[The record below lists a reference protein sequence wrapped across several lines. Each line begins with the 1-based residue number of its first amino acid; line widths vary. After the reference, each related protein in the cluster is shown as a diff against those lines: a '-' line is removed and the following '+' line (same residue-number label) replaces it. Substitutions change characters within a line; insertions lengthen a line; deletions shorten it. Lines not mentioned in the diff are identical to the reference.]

1 MNTLNPNTTLRDK
14 MLGVTAELNSEIA
27 EREELIHAIAL
38 ALLSESNLFI
48 LGDPGQAKSFAIN
61 EFRKRITGAKQF
73 ERLLSKQTDEEALF
87 GRLDLASMI
96 PGAVPVQVLDD
107 DPHDQQLK
115 QQLAA
120 VMQAVRQNPND
131 TSAVEKLT
139 QLTEALERY
148 RKGLSLLAGGTPMT
162 ITSGK
167 IPDAHIVFL
176 DEIFKAGDGIV
187 NSLLTVLNER
197 RYTNEGVTTDIPV
210 ISFFSASNEIPN
222 FRNKE
227 EQILAPLYDRFQ
239 LKVVTHNV
247 EKRKARLHILHEK
260 QSTQFGT
267 VSTTITLDELYAM
280 QGQVKLVSIPES
292 INELMDD
299 VLCELRRQ
307 NITVSDRK
315 FFGFGRIA
323 QAAAWLSGHAEVQ
336 PNDLLMLK
344 NYLWNEPKEI
354 ETVRDV
360 LGKLC
365 DNPLRTH
372 LDELLHKGRDAFAA
386 FDAAPSVKALVPLRA
401 AFAVLYQEWCV
412 LDDSAQSDEQRAQ
425 TAETLSDLESLN
437 RKAHDACHFS
447 YSTLKELSLLQAV

>member
-1 MNTLNPNTTLRDK
+1 MLRDK
-14 MLGVTAELNSEIA
+14 MLAVISELNGEIA
-27 EREELIHAIAL
+27 ERAELIHAIAM
-38 ALLSESNLFI
+38 ALLSGNNLFI

-87 GRLDLASMI
+87 GRLDLASLI
-96 PGAVPVQVLDD
+96 PGAVPVQVLAKDTHYQQMKQQLHSVMQTVQANPAD
-107 DPHDQQLK
+107 TSAAAQLK
-115 QQLAA
+115 QLA
-120 VMQAVRQNPND
+120 
-131 TSAVEKLT
+131 
-139 QLTEALERY
+139 EAMEQY
-148 RKGLSLLAGGTPMT
+148 QKGLSLLTGGTPTT
-162 ITSGK
+162 ITAGK
-167 IPDAHIVFL
+167 IPDAQIVFL
-176 DEIFKAGDGIV
+176 DEIFKAGDGIL

-197 RYTNEGVTTDIPV
+197 RYTNEGVTTKIPV

-222 FRNKE
+222 FRNAE

-239 LKVVTHNV
+239 LKVVTRNV
-247 EKRKARLHILHEK
+247 QNRKARLRILKEK
-260 QSTQFGT
+260 QSAQFGAVT
-267 VSTTITLDELYAM
+267 ATITLDELYAM
-280 QGQVKLVSIPES
+280 QGQVQLVPVPES

-315 FFGFGRIA
+315 FFGFGSIA
-323 QAAAWLSGHAEVQ
+323 QAAAWLAGHTEVQ
-336 PNDLLMLK
+336 PNDLLSLK

-354 ETVRDV
+354 ETVSAV
-360 LGKLC
+360 LEKLC
-365 DNPLRTH
+365 DNPLKTH

-401 AFAVLYQEWCV
+401 AFAVLYQEWCT
-412 LDDSAQSDEQRAQ
+412 LESSAQTDEQRKQ
-425 TAETLSDLESLN
+425 VTETLEALEALN

>member
-1 MNTLNPNTTLRDK
+1 MTLREK
-14 MLGVTAELNSEIA
+14 MQAVMTELNGEIA
-27 EREELIHAIAL
+27 ERNELIYAIAL

-48 LGDPGQAKSFAIN
+48 LGDPGQAKSFAVN

-87 GRLDLASMI
+87 GRLDLASLI
-96 PGAVPVQVLDD
+96 PGAVPAQIASG
-107 DPHDQQLK
+107 DPYYRQMQ

-120 VMQAVRQNPND
+120 AMQAVQQNPTD
-131 TSAVEKLT
+131 TAAMT
-139 QLTEALERY
+139 QLARLTELLESY
-148 RKGLSLLAGGTPMT
+148 RKGLSLLAGGKPTT
-162 ITSGK
+162 ITEGK

-176 DEIFKAGDGIV
+176 DEIFKAGDGIL
-187 NSLLTVLNER
+187 NSLLTVLNEK
-197 RYTNEGVTTDIPV
+197 RYTNEGVTVQIPV

-247 EKRKARLHILHEK
+247 QKRKARLKILHKK
-260 QSTQFGT
+260 QDARFGT
-267 VSTTITLDELYAM
+267 VTATVTLDELYAM
-280 QGQVKLVSIPES
+280 QSEVKAVVIPPS

-307 NITVSDRK
+307 SITVSDRK

-323 QAAAWLSGHAEVQ
+323 QAAAWLNGHAEVQ
-336 PNDLLMLK
+336 PNDLLSLK

-354 ETVRDV
+354 ETVCAV
-360 LGKLC
+360 LEKLC
-365 DNPLRTH
+365 DNPLRTR
-372 LDELLHKGRDAFAA
+372 LDELLHKGRDAFEA
-386 FDAAPSVKALVPLRA
+386 FNAAPSVKALVPLRS
-401 AFAVLYQEWCV
+401 AFAALYQEWRA

-425 TAETLSDLESLN
+425 TAQTLADLEALN
-437 RKAHDACHFS
+437 RKAHDACRFS
-447 YSTLKELSLLQAV
+447 YSTLEELSILQTA

>member
-1 MNTLNPNTTLRDK
+1 MLRDK
-14 MLGVTAELNSEIA
+14 MLAVISELNGEIA
-27 EREELIHAIAL
+27 ERAELIHAIAM
-38 ALLSESNLFI
+38 ALLSGSNLFI

-73 ERLLSKQTDEEALF
+73 ERLLSKQTDEEAMF
-87 GRLDLASMI
+87 GRLDLASLI
-96 PGAVPVQVLDD
+96 PGAGPVQVLAKDT
-107 DPHDQQLK
+107 HYQKMK
-115 QQLAA
+115 QQLHS
-120 VMQAVRQNPND
+120 VMQAVQENPAD
-131 TSAVEKLT
+131 TAEAAQLKP
-139 QLTEALERY
+139 LTEAMEQY
-148 RKGLSLLAGGTPMT
+148 QKGLSLLTGGTPMT
-162 ITSGK
+162 ITAGK
-167 IPDAHIVFL
+167 IPDAQIVFL
-176 DEIFKAGDGIV
+176 DEIFKAGDGIL

-197 RYTNEGVTTDIPV
+197 RYTNEGVTTKIPV

-222 FRNKE
+222 FRNAE

-239 LKVVTHNV
+239 LKVVTRNV
-247 EKRKARLHILHEK
+247 QNRKARLKILHE
-260 QSTQFGT
+260 TQDARFGT
-267 VSTTITLDELYAM
+267 VTATVTLDELYAM
-280 QGQVKLVSIPES
+280 QSEVKAVVIPPS

-323 QAAAWLSGHAEVQ
+323 QAAAWLAGHTEVQ
-336 PNDLLMLK
+336 PNDLLSLK

-354 ETVRDV
+354 ETVSAV
-360 LGKLC
+360 LEKLC
-365 DNPLRTH
+365 DNPLKTH

-401 AFAVLYQEWCV
+401 AFAALYQEWCT
-412 LDDSAQSDEQRAQ
+412 LENSAQTNEQHKQ
-425 TAETLSDLESLN
+425 VTETLEALEALN